1 MALTAAKVAER
12 ESMELRRILSAT
24 SLTPFADTELDE
36 LTGRAL
42 ETVGQSPRL
51 EELVRSLLDLDGG
64 LPAFDLIRARSVP
77 GPTVS
82 HVHRITYHWATVRS
96 LDRERAVSQNS
107 RCLRRL
113 RRDFGDGAPWVIS
126 AVASA
131 QENFASQLRH
141 PSGGFYE
148 PQLVESLRRLGAVL
162 GLASHQALLARL
174 SRRER
179 RQACRLTGSTPGLTR
194 GLDLDRPAD
203 LDGHDPPGQ
212 VILASPHVT
221 NGPPRLRVAALMR
234 WTEATPI

>member
-1 MALTAAKVAER
+1 MALAVAER
-12 ESMELRRILSAT
+12 DRVRHIVGAS
-24 SLTPFADTELDE
+24 SLTPLTNEEFEHAAAVALDRIDHLPELE
-36 LTGRAL
+36 G
-42 ETVGQSPRL
+42 
-51 EELVRSLLDLDGG
+51 LVRSLLVLDGG
-64 LPAFDLIRARSVP
+64 LLAHDLIRARSVP
-77 GPTVS
+77 SPTVS

-96 LDRERAVSQNS
+96 LDRERAASQSS
-107 RCLRRL
+107 RCRRRL

-148 PQLVESLRRLGAVL
+148 PQLVESLARLSAVL
-162 GLASHQALLARL
+162 VIASHQALLARL
-174 SRRER
+174 SRRAR
-179 RQACRLTGSTPGLTR
+179 RRARRRLRTR
-194 GLDLDRPAD
+194 CQPPTYNRDD

-212 VILASPHVT
+212 VILASPHLT